1 MRTGSSAMAAATPA
15 EGIANAPAQTRPVLR
30 VHGRHWETP
39 SLDGAGWV
47 ETPYDLDARETGFV
61 ALHLWNV
68 GDVAGG
74 GPPVPDG
81 FFVDMGTR
89 EAQEESVRIAERYIR
104 PAIDASRAA
113 GIPIFHVEPANIA
126 LQYESVRYLLDDED
140 LHPPKPVRPRPP
152 EANPGWNRERAER
165 SHGAGYGGWAGWQ
178 QMRILSSC
186 DAEPGDQ
193 VILTGRQFDRIL
205 RERGIKNLVY
215 TGFATNMCILDS
227 AAATKEMLSYGYRI
241 FLIREATLAVE
252 YPETF
257 ATRMMTQAA
266 LKFFELK
273 VGDTMSFEEYVRTA
287 AACAAG
293 TPAVP

>member
-1 MRTGSSAMAAATPA
+1 MVVET
-15 EGIANAPAQTRPVLR
+15 QVVLR

-47 ETPYDLDARETGFV
+47 ETPYDLNPAETGFV

-68 GDVAGG
+68 GDVN

-89 EAQEESVRIAERYIR
+89 AAQEESVRIAERYIR
-104 PAIDASRAA
+104 PAIAASRAA
-113 GIPIFHVEPANIA
+113 GIPIFHVEPAKIA
-126 LQYESVRYLLDDED
+126 MKYDSVHYLLEPED
-140 LHPPKPVRPRPP
+140 VNPPRTGRQRPP

-165 SHGAGYGGWAGWQ
+165 SHGRGYNDWDGWK
-178 QMRILSSC
+178 QMRIIASC

-193 VILTGRQFDRIL
+193 VILTGRQFDAIL

-241 FLIREATLAVE
+241 FLVREATLAVE
-252 YPETF
+252 YPETA
-257 ATRMMTQAA
+257 ATRMMTESA

-273 VGDTMSFEEYVRTA
+273 VGDTIAFDEYIE
-287 AACAAG
+287 ACRAVAAG
-293 TPAVP
+293 R